1 MASASMKLLLM
12 IGILAAS
19 VGNSNGD
26 GKIAIYWGQ
35 NVENEKH
42 IQEVSLLETC
52 ETGTFS
58 YVVIAFLDV
67 FGDGKD
73 PQFDL
78 SNHCPTSTSCP
89 DLAPQIARCKELG
102 VKLLLSLGGGGS
114 GFNITSV
121 ADARSVADY
130 LWWSFLA
137 GDPFVGPFGPAVLDG
152 IDFAMVG
159 AGTTTYYR
167 HFARYLKDYA
177 TEDHPVL
184 LTAAPQCIYPDYW
197 LGSAISTGLFDIV
210 WPQFYDNSPCHYP
223 NMAGLK
229 EYWKGWTTEVVT
241 PTFFLGLP
249 AAPEAAPSGGYIP
262 PENLISDVLPIVSG
276 LPKYGGILLLNKYYD
291 QLNGNY
297 SDHIKLF
304 AREFNS
310 LLSNVIGSA
319 DLPK

>member
-1 MASASMKLLLM
+1 MASVSMKLLLM
-12 IGILAAS
+12 IGILAVS
-19 VGNSNGD
+19 VGYSNGD

-35 NVENEKH
+35 NVQNE
-42 IQEVSLLETC
+42 IQEVSLAETC

-58 YVVIAFLDV
+58 YVVIAFLNV
-67 FGDGKD
+67 FGDGKN

-78 SNHCPTSTSCP
+78 STHCPSYTSCP
-89 DLAPQIARCKELG
+89 ELAPQITRCKELG

-114 GFNITSV
+114 GFNITS
-121 ADARSVADY
+121 AEDAKSVADY
-130 LWWSFLA
+130 LWLNFLA
-137 GDPFVGPFGPAVLDG
+137 GESYTGPFGPAVLDG
-152 IDFAMVG
+152 IDFDMLG
-159 AGTTTYYR
+159 AGTTTDYPD
-167 HFARYLKDYA
+167 FARYLKDYA
-177 TEDHPVL
+177 TDDHPVL
-184 LTAAPQCIYPDYW
+184 LTAAPQCFYPDYW

-229 EYWKGWTTEVVT
+229 EYWNIWTTRVTT

-262 PENLISDVLPIVSG
+262 PENLIFDVLPIVRG
-276 LPKYGGILLLNKYYD
+276 LPKYGGILLWNKYYD

-297 SDHIKLF
+297 SDHLKCF
-304 AREFNS
+304 VREFNS
-310 LLSNVIGSA
+310 LLSYVIGRP